1 MPVAK
6 MPGDA
11 HQMLWIASFDLEQ
24 RLGRRDHFNQPPIVE
39 HQRVAAAQ
47 CNHVFQIEQEFEA
60 ARARHR
66 HAPAVTV
73 VEIEHDG
80 VGRRFG
86 PAMLAS
92 NLRRAYHASI
102 LWGMI
107 SAQTL
112 RVCRRENRW
121 PLCANAAMLVRI
133 MPVSYPPCRP

>member
-1 MPVAK
+1 MPIAE

-11 HQMLWIASFDLEQ
+11 DQMMGIGALDLEQ
-24 RLGRRDHFNQPPIVE
+24 RLGRRHHFDQPSIFQ

-47 CNHVFQIEQEFEA
+47 GDGVLQVEQEFEA
-60 ARARHR
+60 ARPRHR
-66 HAPAVTV
+66 HAPPVTI

-86 PAMLAS
+86 PAMLPFDLGGAD
-92 NLRRAYHASI
+92 HAFI

-112 RVCRRENRW
+112 RVCRRENRY
-121 PLCANAAMLVRI
+121 PLFRI
-133 MPVSYPPCRP
+133 ML

>member
-60 ARARHR
+60 ARAGHR
-66 HAPAVTV
+66 HPPPMAI
-73 VEIEHDG
+73 VEIEHHSVGSG
-80 VGRRFG
+80 VL
-86 PAMLAS
+86 PAMLRFDFSGADHTI
-92 NLRRAYHASI
+92 NLNR
-102 LWGMI
+102 
-107 SAQTL
+107 QT
-112 RVCRRENRW
+112 C
-121 PLCANAAMLVRI
+121 
-133 MPVSYPPCRP
+133 